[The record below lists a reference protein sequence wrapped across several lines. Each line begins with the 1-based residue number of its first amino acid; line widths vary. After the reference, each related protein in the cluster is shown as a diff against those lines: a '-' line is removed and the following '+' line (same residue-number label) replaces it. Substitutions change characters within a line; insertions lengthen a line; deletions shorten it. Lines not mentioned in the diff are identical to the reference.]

1 MDKFE
6 QKRLSHCICRMLHS
20 CLWVTLFSVGA
31 IFGTH
36 CPAATFVGNPSAAN
50 GWTTTNAVKV
60 RAGHERTSPPSLD
73 SRLAIST
80 IDGSGLDAAGEIHSV
95 DQTKMWLSQSYT
107 FQGNPPIQRGGTVN
121 GGNWI
126 EFAFDRSYPIDEML
140 IWNYAEHPDSLN
152 PNGSRKNYFWAAEG
166 MRQVTIQYSAIGG
179 GGPSGLWGSDDSNH
193 WQTVFVGDL
202 AVYNPGEFNVA
213 NNTIHFDGAS
223 AQYVVITSSTDPL
236 NMNWIAEKVPASFP
250 DFNSGL
256 SEVRFLPQREFESVT
271 INPAVYYQRASVTQN
286 VYQLFGRDS
295 PFTNDWY
302 EIGTRIPGSGNP
314 IFGFE
319 KGRGL
324 PWLPSR
330 AWCVS
335 QDSDGYSL
343 GFDGADDF
351 AIVGH
356 DDALNLTGGMT
367 LEAWVK
373 PVGSGT
379 VGTILAKASSSVLA
393 SYGLTLSA
401 AGRAVLGLYDN
412 SGGTFVDLETS
423 AGLDTN
429 VWTHVAATYDT
440 VTACIL
446 VNGLID
452 ASVSA
457 TGVVRVSTL
466 SPLVVGSIIGVNA
479 FSGQID
485 EVRVWDHAR
494 SETQIQNSMGT
505 KIDGNESGL
514 IAYWQMKE
522 SASQVALDSTFRE
535 LDLELGSSIL
545 PDAFDP
551 EWVGE
556 SFPAS
561 VEFQEIF
568 EFGSPWFSVCW
579 ETRLNALYELE
590 ATSALSPE
598 SWTSVIADVPGTGGP
613 IDYYEQPP
621 DVLSDPSDTRFYRVL
636 GPADSNTNL
645 AQGLVAH
652 FPFNGNALDESANG
666 NDGIVTGS
674 SPAQDRFGIPDR
686 AFFFDGIDDHIRV
699 AGSPDFDLPGL
710 TVSAWIRA
718 DDYMIAKSKVILS
731 TLINTFSDGGFQLHN
746 SAGNISFSYRTVT
759 AGSISITTSPVFT
772 PADNGTWH
780 HVAGTYDYDGTNSIV
795 HVYVDGVSQA
805 SDVRATTVIAYDLQ
819 DLLIG
824 LNYDS
829 TAVGGSLERE
839 FEGSIDEIR
848 IYDRVLS
855 SNEVWQLFGHPE

>member
-1 MDKFE
+1 MGKFDNN
-6 QKRLSHCICRMLHS
+6 RLSHRIFRVLHP
-20 CLWVTLFSVGA
+20 CLWATLLST
-31 IFGTH
+31 IFGFH
-36 CPAATFVGNPSAAN
+36 CPAATFIGNPSAAN
-50 GWTTTNAVKV
+50 GWSTTNAVKV

-95 DQTKMWLSQSYT
+95 DQTEMWLSQSYS
-107 FQGNPPIQRGGTVN
+107 FQGNPPIQRGGTVA
-121 GGNWI
+121 GGHWI

-179 GGPSGLWGSDDSNH
+179 GGPSGLWGSDDSNQ
-193 WQTVFVGDL
+193 WQTVFSGDL

-213 NNTIHFDGAS
+213 NNAIHFDGAS

-236 NMNWIAEKVPASFP
+236 NMNWIAEKIPASFP
-250 DFNSGL
+250 DLNSGL
-256 SEVRFLPQREFESVT
+256 SEVRFLLQREFKSVT
-271 INPAVYYQRASVTQN
+271 INPAVYYQRPSVTQN

-302 EIGTRIPGSGNP
+302 EIGTRTPGSGNP

-319 KGRGL
+319 KGRGP

-335 QDSDGYSL
+335 QDNDGYSL

-373 PVGSGT
+373 PADTGT
-379 VGTILAKASSSVLA
+379 EGTILVKASSSVLA
-393 SYGLTLSA
+393 SYGLILSA
-401 AGRAVLGLYDN
+401 AGRAVLGLYDS
-412 SGGTFVDLETS
+412 SGGMFVDLETS

-429 VWTHVAATYDT
+429 VWTHIAATYDA
-440 VTACIL
+440 VTASIL
-446 VNGLID
+446 VNGLVD

-466 SPLVVGSIIGVNA
+466 SPLVVGSIFGVNA

-494 SETQIQNSMGT
+494 SDTQILNSMGT
-505 KIDGNESGL
+505 KIVGNENGL

-522 SASQVALDSTFRE
+522 PASQVALDSTSRE
-535 LDLELGSSIL
+535 LDLVLGSSIL

-556 SFPAS
+556 SFPGS

-568 EFGSPWFSVCW
+568 EFGTSWFSICW
-579 ETRLNALYELE
+579 DTRPEELYDVEV
-590 ATSALSPE
+590 TSSLSPG
-598 SWTSVIADVPGTGGP
+598 SWTSLVEHIPGTGGP
-613 IDYYEQPP
+613 VDYYELPT
-621 DVLSDPSDTRFYRVL
+621 DVSADPSDSLFYRIL
-636 GPADSNTNL
+636 GPATSNTNL

-652 FPFNGNALDESANG
+652 FPFNGNAMDESGNG
-666 NDGIVTGS
+666 NDGTVSGS
-674 SPAQDRFGIPDR
+674 SPVPDRFGAAGR
-686 AFFFDGIDDHIRV
+686 AYSFDGIDDYIRV
-699 AGSPDFDLPGL
+699 SGSSDFDLSAL
-710 TVSAWIRA
+710 TVSVWIRA
-718 DDYMIAKSKVILS
+718 DDFMSAKSKVVLS
-731 TLINTFSDGGFQLHN
+731 TLINTFADGGFQIHN
-746 SAGNISFSYRTVT
+746 SAGNVSFSYRTVT
-759 AGSISITTSPVFT
+759 GGSFSVTTSQVFT
-772 PADNGTWH
+772 PADDGTWH

-795 HVYVDGVSQA
+795 HVYVDGLPRT
-805 SDVRATTVIAYDLQ
+805 SDVRATTLIAYDLQ

-855 SNEVWQLFGHPE
+855 SNEVWQLFGHSE